1 MDWLGIGVLI
11 IGIAFAAL
19 VIILIKPLS
28 KLTNVLE
35 DLKKTSTRLPAIVD
49 DGAHQANEAFGK
61 VNDTLANVN
70 EQVKSI
76 NPVFHIVKDVG
87 EASQKLTSVALEKTI
102 AMKESTSEAK
112 AFTNRKKYQGLYGVL
127 SFVFYLSQ
135 EKDNLKNAV
144 DQSIIK
150 KP

>member
-19 VIILIKPLS
+19 VIILIKPIN
-28 KLTNVLE
+28 KLTNTLE
-35 DLKKTSTRLPAIVD
+35 GLEQTTKRLPSVLD
-49 DGAHQANEAFGK
+49 DGANQAHEAFGK
-61 VNDTLANVN
+61 VNDTLTNVT

-76 NPVFHIVKDVG
+76 NPVFLIVKDIG
-87 EASQKLTSVALEKTI
+87 EASRQLTSVALEKTI

-112 AFTNRKKYQGLYGVL
+112 AFTDQKKYQGLYGIL

-135 EKDNLKNAV
+135 RKKDLQNALSNAKV
-144 DQSIIK
+144 K
-150 KP
+150 